1 MVKFNEPNKIVCKI
15 TDFADY
21 REFIKKLKVE
31 YLHERQ
37 GMLLSGKALTTSV
50 TNAGENRKN
59 SKFEYSKGR

>member
-21 REFIKKLKVE
+21 RELIKKLKAE

-37 GMLLSGKALTTSV
+37 GMLLSGKALQ
-50 TNAGENRKN
+50 RQ
-59 SKFEYSKGR
+59 